1 MYFVFQHE
9 QVFLFYQ
16 LWDNQSGN
24 LIIGDRLD
32 VVSDDAD
39 GNDETIKIFKINA
52 MQLVMH
58 NCIHYILVKI
68 FYV

>member
-1 MYFVFQHE
+1 MEIVY
-9 QVFLFYQ
+9 
-16 LWDNQSGN
+16 
-24 LIIGDRLD
+24 LID
-32 VVSDDAD
+32 VISDDAD
-39 GNDETIKIFKINA
+39 GNDETIKIFIINA